1 MAIQHMT
8 LAYWASLHVMME
20 HALRLV
26 SLYQVSFDIE
36 AGTVMLV
43 PSMDAF
49 HDILLT
55 SVLIALL
62 LILLLL

>member
-1 MAIQHMT
+1 M
-8 LAYWASLHVMME
+8 
-20 HALRLV
+20 

-49 HDILLT
+49 QDILLT